1 MTTNL
6 LQLLV
11 REKMNKE
18 NLSLRKV
25 GRATDISHTTISRI
39 LDGDAVDL
47 DTLIAICKWL
57 EIPPSRVLDGYK
69 TDEGNLEAR
78 IGAILDL
85 NPRLRIAFKHAMERC
100 EADEVNAQV
109 VEELLAYATFRLGV
123 EREEDQSESP

>member
-57 EIPPSRVLDGYK
+57 DIPPSRVLDGYK

-78 IGAILDL
+78 IGALLDL
-85 NPRLRIAFKHAMERC
+85 NSGLRDMFKETMEGY
-100 EADEVNAQV
+100 EADEVSAHV
-109 VEELLAYATFRLGV
+109 VEDLLAYATFRLGV
-123 EREEDQSESP
+123 EPEEDQSESP